1 MQELTGSLAL
11 PKAQEP
17 PTQQGTRGTPSLSQA
32 GGVPALPGTQQRHV
46 DAAAELLAL
55 LADPT
60 RIQVILVLRDGELP
74 VGEIAARVGKT
85 PTSVSRHLGK
95 LRWGRIVSSRQEGTR
110 VLYRLV
116 DEHARNLVDQAML
129 QAEHMVD
136 AVPLHH
142 ASGHQGPSEDVAA
155 TQLVASHLATPQLDA
170 SHATDGN

>member
-1 MQELTGSLAL
+1 MSADTQTVLSTPPV
-11 PKAQEP
+11 PKMP
-17 PTQQGTRGTPSLSQA
+17 
-32 GGVPALPGTQQRHV
+32 QRYV

-60 RIQVILVLRDGELP
+60 RIQIILVLRDGELP

-85 PTSVSRHLGK
+85 PTSVSRHLAK

-142 ASGHQGPSEDVAA
+142 HSGHHELSEDL
-155 TQLVASHLATPQLDA
+155 TASHPTAPQ
-170 SHATDGN
+170 ATDAG